1 MSSIHNY
8 LPETLKD
15 IIDLKVLNEDLDIEL
30 NNIHAMVSGIQT
42 ETVIKTASLYG
53 IRKWEKVLGVLPSDN
68 DSLEIR
74 RFRVANI
81 LTSKLP
87 YTYRW
92 LVNKLTEIVG
102 TETGYTLNINY
113 RDYTITIIL
122 SGLDTYLMLEV
133 EKQLRNAIPANMVLE
148 IGGPSASINDLKVA
162 IGMHYG
168 TKYMIPSAYTI

>member
-42 ETVIKTASLYG
+42 ETVIKTA
-53 IRKWEKVLGVLPSDN
+53 
-68 DSLEIR
+68 
-74 RFRVANI
+74 
-81 LTSKLP
+81 LP

-102 TETGYTLNINY
+102 TESGYTLNINY

-148 IGGPSASINDLKVA
+148 IGGPSASVNNLKVA